1 MNQPTVAQPDAP
13 DRTRRS
19 AGMGVVAVA
28 LGLAAALTMAFV
40 AGLSGGPTTV
50 PRLTFDNP
58 TDYALAIEVRPDGD
72 PAWTSA
78 GSVAQRSTGVVEEV
92 VDQGEVWVF
101 RFDSQGHTGGE
112 LRLTRAELE
121 QSGWRVEI
129 PRDVGARLAQHGA
142 PPTP

>member
-1 MNQPTVAQPDAP
+1 MNQPTVTQPDAP

-19 AGMGVVAVA
+19 VGIGMAAAA
-28 LGLAAALTMAFV
+28 LGLAAALAMAFV

-58 TDYALAIEVRPDGD
+58 TDYALAIEVRPAGD

-92 VDQGEVWVF
+92 VDQGELWVF
-101 RFDSQGHTGGE
+101 RFDSQGRSGGE

-121 QSGWRVEI
+121 QSGWRVEV
-129 PRDVGARLAQHGA
+129 PHEVGARLAQNGA

>member
-13 DRTRRS
+13 ARSRRS
-19 AGMGVVAVA
+19 VGVGVAAVA
-28 LGLAAALTMAFV
+28 LGLVVALAMAFL

-50 PRLTFDNP
+50 PRLTIDNP
-58 TDYALAIEVRPDGD
+58 TDYALAIEVRPAGD

-112 LRLTRAELE
+112 LQLTRAELE
-121 QSGWRVEI
+121 QSGWRVEV
-129 PRDVGARLAQHGA
+129 PHEVGTRLARKGA
-142 PPTP
+142 QPTP